1 MIVNQTDPLSP
12 APVARRFSPVRVIFA
27 SVVAAFVIVGS
38 VVFTLPLFTLHPGP
52 TPDAA
57 QLIKVQAP
65 QVYKSKGSF
74 HITTVRLDEA
84 NLLKALQGWFDP
96 SIAVVPRSAIYPPD
110 RTREEQ
116 DAELAAEMDLSQ
128 YSASVSALRE
138 LGYGLDPDGALVRA
152 TLKGSPASKTL
163 KPGDVVVSVDGKAV
177 ATPDELVASMAGR
190 KVGSR
195 VKLGVRRDQ
204 GVQTFELGTIADK
217 GADQKAIIGVEL
229 LQDYKLPFVI
239 DIDSQNIGGPSA
251 GLVFAVSIVDQLDAD
266 DLTHGKVI
274 AGTGEI
280 DSGGGVRP
288 IGGIEQK
295 IAAAERI
302 KALVFL
308 APRPEV
314 NQAKAAVHSK
324 MVVIGISNLHDAITA
339 LRGIR

>member
-1 MIVNQTDPLSP
+1 MIVNQTDPISP
-12 APVARRFSPVRVIFA
+12 APTLRRFSLVRLIFA
-27 SVVAAFVIVGS
+27 LLAAATVIVAS

-57 QLIKVQAP
+57 ELIKVEAP
-65 QVYKSKGSF
+65 QVYKSKGSI

-84 NLLKALQGWFDP
+84 NLLKALQGWVDP
-96 SIAVVPRSAIYPPD
+96 AIDVVPRSAIYPPNQ
-110 RTREEQ
+110 TRREH

-152 TLKGSPASKTL
+152 TLKDSPASKSL
-163 KPGDVVVSVDGKAV
+163 KPGDVIFSVDGKAI
-177 ATPDELVASMAGR
+177 ATPEELVAAMTGR

-195 VKLGVRRDQ
+195 VKFGVRRDQ
-204 GVQTFELGTIADK
+204 RVQSFELGTIAGGESDL
-217 GADQKAIIGVEL
+217 QAIVGVEV
-229 LQDYKLPFVI
+229 LQDFKLPFAI

-251 GLVFAVSIVDQLDAD
+251 GLVFAVSIVDQLDPD

-280 DSGGGVRP
+280 DFNGSVKP

-302 KALVFL
+302 KAGVFL
-308 APRPEV
+308 APQQEV
-314 NQAKAAVHSK
+314 KQARAAVHSTMK
-324 MVVIGISNLHDAITA
+324 VVGIRNLHDAIDA
-339 LRGIR
+339 LRRVR